1 MPVIPGV
8 VKLGSKNLRFRRK
21 LAQLP
26 HHLQFLTNLRHIQF
40 SRRYTNLENYGITCV
55 MLIAKKTGFTNVF
68 MSFRLIPWMF
78 GVQSWL

>member
-40 SRRYTNLENYGITCV
+40 SRLYTTSRTTESPVLC
-55 MLIAKKTGFTNVF
+55 
-68 MSFRLIPWMF
+68 
-78 GVQSWL
+78 